1 MYVYVRR
8 LLSPS
13 VSEFYHV
20 FVCSCVYM
28 HTHTYIYLSV
38 CMNGTV
44 RLHLC
49 LCLCLCLSPSLSVS
63 LPLSLSLSLSLCL
76 SPSLSVCGFHV
87 QDDDG
92 YPVKVQHLSP
102 FQCANIV
109 ILPFFPFLRTM
120 LFTVRYSSPPP
131 KHVVASP
138 HFLIPIKPRLIGKAQ
153 VLPSLYHR
161 YGR

>member
-49 LCLCLCLSPSLSVS
+49 LCLC
-63 LPLSLSLSLSLCL
+63 LCL